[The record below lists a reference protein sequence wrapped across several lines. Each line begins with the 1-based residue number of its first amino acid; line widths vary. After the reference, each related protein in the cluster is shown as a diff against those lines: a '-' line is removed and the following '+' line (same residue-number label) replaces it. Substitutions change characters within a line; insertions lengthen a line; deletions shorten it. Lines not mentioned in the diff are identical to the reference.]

1 MVLFLN
7 GTLLELLYSL
17 MSMFLNNDTMKEA
30 TSSLKLLK
38 IDTSDASLYKQD
50 AVEVGMEAKMHI

>member
-1 MVLFLN
+1 
-7 GTLLELLYSL
+7 

>member
-17 MSMFLNNDTMKEA
+17 MSMLLNNDTMKEA

-50 AVEVGMEAKMHI
+50 AVEVGMDAKMHI

>member
-1 MVLFLN
+1 
-7 GTLLELLYSL
+7 

-50 AVEVGMEAKMHI
+50 AAEVGMEAKMHI